1 MDKLKVCFL
10 GTGSM
15 GSSVLKGL
23 LASGHHPKLISAT
36 TSSEASAASLRELGI
51 SALSVEEA
59 SDANSLLA
67 ADSDLIILGVKPY
80 ALLDLIDEIAAELPT
95 NAIVV
100 SMAAGI
106 ELATMAQRLPGH
118 PELIRSMPNTPA
130 LVGSGVTG
138 LAAADSATARSLD
151 VATWLFE
158 QVGSVVQVREDQIN
172 ALSAISGSGPAWI
185 YFLIEKWHEVAL
197 AQGFTEEQ
205 AKLLVEKTLIGSAK
219 LLELTGEEPSKLRRD
234 VTSPGG
240 TTARIIETLDQA
252 DLTHL
257 FDKALRAA
265 VARAQ
270 ELANPKG

>member
-23 LASGHHPKLISAT
+23 LTAGHHPKLISAT
-36 TSSEASAASLRELGI
+36 TNSEASAASLRELGI

-67 ADSDLIILGVKPY
+67 ADSDLVVLGVKPY

-95 NAIVV
+95 TAVVV

-138 LAAADSATARSLD
+138 LAAADSATARSMD

-197 AQGFTEEQ
+197 SQGFTEEQ

-219 LLELTGEEPSKLRRD
+219 LLELTSEEPSKLRMD

-252 DLTHL
+252 DLSHL
-257 FDKALRAA
+257 FDQALRAA